1 MRSLLTAAALAV
13 AAVVTLSAC
22 TTEPPPAR
30 AFAELRFTNQAPL
43 SFGAQG
49 PEIINNFR
57 PPMGDPHVEH
67 LMPLPPEKAIRTW
80 VGDRL
85 QASGVGNNTL
95 RVTINN
101 ASVTETP
108 LDTKGGVRGFFTDQ
122 QELRYDA
129 RADVVV
135 QIIDMEGRV
144 RAEAV
149 SNVWRSRTLGQKAS
163 LAERERLWFE
173 LVERLM
179 LDLDSQLTTGLRQ
192 HFREFLISG

>member
-13 AAVVTLSAC
+13 AAALTLSAC
-22 TTEPPPAR
+22 ATEPPPQR
-30 AFAELRFTNQAPL
+30 AFADLRFNTQAPL
-43 SFGAQG
+43 SFGTQG

-80 VGDRL
+80 VADRL
-85 QASGVGNNTL
+85 QASGVGNDTL
-95 RVTINN
+95 RITINN

-108 LDTKGGVRGFFTDQ
+108 LDTQGGVRGFFTDQ
-122 QELRYDA
+122 QDLRYDA

-135 QIIDMEGRV
+135 QIVDLNGRV

-149 SNVWRSRTLGQKAS
+149 SNVWRSRTLPQKAS
-163 LAERERLWFE
+163 LAERERLWFQ

-179 LDLDSQLTTGLRQ
+179 QDLDSQLSTGLRQ
-192 HFREFLISG
+192 HFRDFLIGG